1 MFLLSLTSAFP
12 PYSFTQQECWEGMRD
27 SPPALALKAS
37 SRSLLQKIL
46 LGNSGIER
54 RHFCLPNPPEL
65 FSRDAGSLNQAFE
78 QNAPSIAAQ
87 ALTTAHDQAETRP
100 ADLDAIFISTCTG
113 YLCPGLSSHV
123 AEKTGMRRD
132 AYLQDLAGLGC
143 GAALPTLRSASHFL
157 SAHPAATVA
166 VIAVEICSAA
176 FFMDDDAGVLISLCL
191 FGDGASASIW
201 SGRPPRHRPAYQA
214 QSFRTAHYP
223 EDRELIRFVNDGG
236 KLKNKLHRSV
246 PALAARAVADLH
258 RASGE
263 NPGHILAHPGGRDV
277 MDAIERELRCA
288 PLTESRE
295 VLRQFGNLSS
305 PSVMIA
311 LEKHLAG
318 GQPSDRIWLT
328 AFGAGFSCH
337 SAQLVRV

>member
-1 MFLLSLTSAFP
+1 MFLQSLASAFP
-12 PYSFTQQECWEGMRD
+12 PYSFTQRECWEGMKD
-27 SPPALALKAS
+27 SPPALALKDS

-65 FSRDAGSLNQAFE
+65 FSRDASSLNHEFE
-78 QNAPSIAAQ
+78 RHAPLIAAD
-87 ALTTAHDQAETRP
+87 ALTAALHQAEKRP
-100 ADLDAIFISTCTG
+100 ADLDAIFICTCTG
-113 YLCPGLSSHV
+113 YLCPGVSSHV
-123 AEKTGMRRD
+123 AEQTGMRRD

-143 GAALPTLRSASHFL
+143 GAAVPALRSAANFL
-157 SAHPAATVA
+157 SAHPSATVA
-166 VIAVEICSAA
+166 VVAVEICSAA
-176 FFMDDDAGVLISLCL
+176 FYMDDDAGVLISLCL
-191 FGDGASASIW
+191 FGDGANASIW
-201 SGRPPRHRPAYQA
+201 SGTPPRDRHAYRA
-214 QSFRTAHYP
+214 GDFRTAHYP

-246 PALAARAVADLH
+246 PGLAARAVADLY
-258 RASGE
+258 RQSGDD
-263 NPGHILAHPGGRDV
+263 PGHILAHPGGRDV
-277 MDAIERELRCA
+277 IDAIERELGCP

-295 VLRQFGNLSS
+295 VLREFGNLSS

-318 GQPSDRIWLT
+318 ECPAERIWLT

-337 SAQLVRV
+337 SVQLVRI